1 MKGHGEKRSRKEEA
15 AISALLTES
24 GIAAAAKKADVSES
38 TLRRWLQDS
47 DFAERCR
54 SARRQVLEQSTAR
67 LHEPHGVGNLV
78 GGHQLKGSASVIV
91 LDNGTRIPVRLVA
104 DAEGGGGVE
113 MLEYDLENR
122 KAVVTRLTPDGQS
135 VRELDLGGN

>member
-24 GIAAAAKKADVSES
+24 GIAAAAKKAGIAES

-47 DFAERCR
+47 DFAERYR

-67 LHEPHGVGNLV
+67 LKLATV
-78 GGHQLKGSASVIV
+78 
-91 LDNGTRIPVRLVA
+91 
-104 DAEGGGGVE
+104 DAVNA
-113 MLEYDLENR
+113 LQ
-122 KAVVTRLTPDGQS
+122 AVVSSQDSPPSTRVSAARTILDMAYRAVEVG
-135 VRELDLGGN
+135 ELSERLHSLEALVEDMKI

>member
-24 GIAAAAKKADVSES
+24 GIAAAAKKAGIAES

-47 DFAERCR
+47 DFAERYR

-67 LHEPHGVGNLV
+67 LQLATVDAVNALQAIVTSQDSPPSTRVSAARTILDMAYRAVEVGELSERLHSLEALV
-78 GGHQLKGSASVIV
+78 EDMKI
-91 LDNGTRIPVRLVA
+91 
-104 DAEGGGGVE
+104 
-113 MLEYDLENR
+113 
-122 KAVVTRLTPDGQS
+122 
-135 VRELDLGGN
+135 

>member
-24 GIAAAAKKADVSES
+24 GIAAAAKKAGIAES

-47 DFAERCR
+47 DFAERYR

-67 LHEPHGVGNLV
+67 LQLATVDAVNALQAIVSHQDTTPSIRVSAARTILDMAYRAVEVGELSERLHSLEALV
-78 GGHQLKGSASVIV
+78 EDMKI
-91 LDNGTRIPVRLVA
+91 
-104 DAEGGGGVE
+104 
-113 MLEYDLENR
+113 
-122 KAVVTRLTPDGQS
+122 
-135 VRELDLGGN
+135 